1 MHVHELVNRHK
12 SRKHEQHQIYRTILQ
27 DVYTKIKE
35 KDEKR
40 LYNLVYRVPSVV
52 YGNASYK
59 SKTCII
65 YIVKKLV
72 ENEFVSFPYKDNLV
86 YVDWSVVR
94 NIVESSEES
103 KNKSKHDSKY
113 SNKHDSKQVT
123 FALPF
128 KE

>member
-72 ENEFVSFPYKDNLV
+72 ENEFLSFPYKDNLV
-86 YVDWSVVR
+86 YVDWSVVQKSD
-94 NIVESSEES
+94 EQPE
-103 KNKSKHDSKY
+103 KN
-113 SNKHDSKQVT
+113 NKHNKHIKKQVT